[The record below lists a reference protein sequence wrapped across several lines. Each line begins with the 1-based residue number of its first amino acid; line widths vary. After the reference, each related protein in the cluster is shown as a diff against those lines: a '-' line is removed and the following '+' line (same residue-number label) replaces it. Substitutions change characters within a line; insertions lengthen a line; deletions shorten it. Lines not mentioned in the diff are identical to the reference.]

1 MANLKETGG
10 FSIDG
15 TWITRIAYEA
25 DLDSGR
31 LRGVQL
37 RFIIGRSQ
45 VAQAPLTRAQA
56 LEVLG
61 DKNLAVIEQ
70 AAAERKEGTQER
82 IKGELRGRTLH
93 FRQATLPGDK
103 PHIQDNSIARDS
115 LSVEREQVEPALESA
130 KAVPIAE
137 EPLAPSEP
145 IETGATK
152 TSALPAASPEAGRQ
166 AQPRAV
172 PEAII
177 HRFLRVDDE
186 FYFPDRSLAFM
197 DRGTS
202 LKAASENHEVVR
214 SLVAIAH
221 ARGWEAIR
229 VNGTESFRRLIWR
242 EATRQGLPVRGY
254 SPTDVERAEAERETG
269 KRDSPAAGPTAPN
282 EVRRE
287 SQERGQEIGETL
299 RRRADSASVGEPSST
314 KTRPASGMR
323 AGKTET
329 VVGKLVDHGPAPYQ
343 FDEQKARSYFV
354 KLETASGPRTQWG
367 VDLERAF
374 SGSTTRP
381 QIGDEI
387 GVEFRGTQAVAVKDD
402 VYDDVGR
409 VIGQREVTRHRKTWL
424 VEKREYFER
433 RRMRAQALRDE
444 GRTKEEVAQR
454 HPELAGAMATIRVA
468 ELFAAKHLSAEAER
482 GRFMKL
488 VRDAMSHAIEHEVPV
503 PAPKLREPRTRTPDR
518 EAHRMN
524 ARANPGGYSGRESP
538 AMERG

>member
-31 LRGVQL
+31 LSGVQL

-45 VAQAPLTRAQA
+45 IAQAPLTRAQA

-82 IKGELRGRTLH
+82 VKGELRGRTLH

-103 PHIQDNSIARDS
+103 PHFQDNNIERDS
-115 LSVEREQVEPALESA
+115 LSVERGQVEPAVESA
-130 KAVPIAE
+130 KSLPVAE
-137 EPLAPSEP
+137 EQPLSPEP
-145 IETGATK
+145 IETGATE
-152 TSALPAASPEAGRQ
+152 TSALPAASPEARRQ
-166 AQPRAV
+166 AQPHAI

-186 FYFPDRSLAFM
+186 FYFPDRSLAFV

-214 SLVAIAH
+214 SLVAIAQ

-242 EATRQGLPVRGY
+242 EATRQGLLVRGY
-254 SPTDVERAEAERETG
+254 SPTDVERAEVERETG
-269 KRDSPAAGPTAPN
+269 KRDTPATDSTAPN
-282 EVRRE
+282 EVLRE
-287 SQERGQEIGETL
+287 SRQRGQEVSETV
-299 RRRADSASVGEPSST
+299 RRAAENTNVGEPPLS
-314 KTRPASGMR
+314 KTRPYSGR
-323 AGKTET
+323 GTAKTES
-329 VVGKLVDHGPAPYQ
+329 VMGRLVEHGPAAYQ

-354 KLETASGPRTQWG
+354 KLDTASGPRTQWG

-374 SGSTTRP
+374 AGSTTRP

-387 GVEFRGTQAVAVKDD
+387 GVEFRGTQAVTVKDD

-409 VIGQREVTRHRKTWL
+409 VIGQREVTRHRNAWL
-424 VEKREYFER
+424 VEKREYFEQR
-433 RRMRAQALRDE
+433 GLRAQALRDE
-444 GRTKEEVAQR
+444 GRSKEEVAQR

-468 ELFAAKHLSAEAER
+468 ELFAVKHLSAEAER
-482 GRFMKL
+482 VRFIKL
-488 VRDAMSHAIEHEVPV
+488 VRDAMGRAIEHEAPV

-518 EAHRMN
+518 EAQRAN
-524 ARANPGGYSGRESP
+524 ARARPRGDSGRESP
-538 AMERG
+538 TMERS

>member
-10 FSIDG
+10 FSING

-31 LRGVQL
+31 LSGVQL

-45 VAQAPLTRAQA
+45 IAQAPLTRAQA

-93 FRQATLPGDK
+93 FRQATLPGDRSDF
-103 PHIQDNSIARDS
+103 QDNNIERDS
-115 LSVEREQVEPALESA
+115 LSVQRGQAQPAVESA
-130 KAVPIAE
+130 KSVPVAE
-137 EPLAPSEP
+137 ERPLPSEP
-145 IETGATK
+145 IETGATE
-152 TSALPAASPEAGRQ
+152 TSALPAASPEARRQ
-166 AQPRAV
+166 AQPRAI
-172 PEAII
+172 PEAIV

-186 FYFPDRSLAFM
+186 FYFPDRSLAFV

-214 SLVAIAH
+214 SLVAIAQ

-269 KRDSPAAGPTAPN
+269 KRDSPAADSTARN

-287 SQERGQEIGETL
+287 SQERAQEINET
-299 RRRADSASVGEPSST
+299 RRRHADNTPVGEPSST

-323 AGKTET
+323 AARAES
-329 VVGKLVDHGPAPYQ
+329 VIGKLVEHGPAPYQ

-367 VDLERAF
+367 VDLGRAF
-374 SGSTTRP
+374 AGSTTRP

-409 VIGQREVTRHRKTWL
+409 VIGHREVTRHRNAWL
-424 VEKREYFER
+424 VEKREYFEKR
-433 RRMRAQALRDE
+433 DVRAQALRDE
-444 GRTKEEVAQR
+444 GRTKEEVARR
-454 HPELAGAMATIRVA
+454 HPELAGAMGTIRVA
-468 ELFAAKHLSAEAER
+468 ELFATKYLSAEADR

-488 VRDAMSHAIEHEVPV
+488 VRDAMSHAIEQEAQVA
-503 PAPKLREPRTRTPDR
+503 APKLREPRTRTPGR
-518 EAHRMN
+518 EAHQTELRVVSC
-524 ARANPGGYSGRESP
+524 AQSGTWCLV
-538 AMERG
+538 